1 MIDRCL
7 KESCVSRMLTD
18 SHQRSRWSNGLSADY
33 LKYWSLTHRPFL
45 EQSFFQGSPQREAI
59 AGIAF
64 FAASDCQ
71 YANLA
76 GPPRCGTS
84 VLLQH
89 VASMHGLCDCA
100 VDMLTSDAKGIRSES
115 DLPIYLATALN
126 LPLDST
132 LNDSR
137 DQLQKNLHC
146 GIRTIWLI
154 DRTTPATAN
163 LLQSWSHEC
172 PELSIVVACQNLCV
186 VSTTDHQRID
196 LNPLELD
203 DALQYVQRGILHA
216 AGDPGI
222 FSDAATVRL
231 HELCHGRIADMAVL
245 AEQALA
251 DAATA
256 GHRFVNALL
265 IDAVAKRCTKTAR
278 TAKTAAAA

>member
-1 MIDRCL
+1 M
-7 KESCVSRMLTD
+7 
-18 SHQRSRWSNGLSADY
+18 SADY

-64 FAASDCQ
+64 FAASDCR

-89 VASMHGLCDCA
+89 VASMQGLCDCA
-100 VDMLTSDAKGIRSES
+100 VEMLTSDAKAIRSES

-126 LPLDST
+126 LPPAST
-132 LNDSR
+132 LNDFR
-137 DQLQKNLHC
+137 DRLQKNLHC

-154 DRTTPATAN
+154 DRTTPATAD
-163 LLQSWSHEC
+163 LLQSWSREC
-172 PELSIVVACQNLCV
+172 PELSIVVACQNLCA
-186 VSTTDHQRID
+186 VSTTEHQRID
-196 LNPLELD
+196 LNPLEQD

-222 FSDAATVRL
+222 FSNAATVRL
-231 HELCHGRIADMAVL
+231 HERCHGRIADIAVL

-256 GHRFVNALL
+256 GHQFVNTELV
-265 IDAVAKRCTKTAR
+265 DAVATRCTKTAS
-278 TAKTAAAA
+278 TAAAA